1 MKNKKLFSMLIAVLV
16 FSQTTLTVS
25 ANTLTSVSDNSIEKN
40 TQATTET
47 KGKEIPDKENK
58 SAEDDDVK
66 ITDDEILTDETQE
79 NEVQEDELENLE
91 MEIKKSFREIS
102 QKKPMLALI
111 TNGDYYPL
119 YSEAGNQGTLVGNLP
134 SGTQVILQ
142 DVELMEDGNL
152 SFLVLSGLNG
162 TEVRGYVDLYY
173 LVTED
178 TDFNEWKNAVL
189 ADKPGVRMYAEESNV
204 DLIYKNFPSGYHEKL
219 ISLASAHPN
228 WTFVA
233 FNTGL
238 EWYDVVMA
246 ESEGNRS
253 LVYRTVVD
261 SWKSKDPGD
270 YDVATGQY
278 IPKSGSNWFRA
289 SQTAVSFCLNP
300 LNYLDE
306 MHVFAFE
313 QLTYNQNVHNRDGVN
328 AVIRNSWM
336 YDRALEDGSG
346 GYYCDV
352 FMQVGQQTGVS
363 PYHLASRVLQ
373 EQGTQGSAQLIS
385 GYGGVYNYFN
395 VQANGSTAEEILA
408 NGTAYA
414 QSMGWNTRFLSICGG
429 AERLGSNYIT
439 KGQDTL
445 YLQKFDVDSS
455 YYGLYQHQ
463 YMQNIQAPTTESVS
477 VYKAYSTA
485 GALNNNFVFKI
496 PVYNNMPENGD
507 YVIKDNPTSE
517 AFIRQIYSTILGR
530 EPDAEGLQYWLGVQK
545 KGMSAADI
553 VSYFFNSKEMKNK
566 NLSNEEFLLYAYK
579 AIMGREPDEEGKNYW
594 LGFLN
599 QGATRNW
606 VVSCFVTSGEFT
618 ALCSD
623 FGIVRGTVS
632 DLKDADKNAKVSMFV
647 TRIYRNVLKRDPDED
662 GLNYWAG
669 CVLNKG
675 VSGADVVKYFVGSNE
690 FMNANVSTEEF
701 LERLYI
707 AVLGRNS
714 DADGLAYWTNY
725 MNNGHSRQEVL
736 SLFVV
741 SKEFKEICASYGV
754 KAGG

>member
-1 MKNKKLFSMLIAVLV
+1 MKKKKLISITLALLICL
-16 FSQTTLTVS
+16 QTTVLTHAETLS
-25 ANTLTSVSDNSIEKN
+25 ENTTSDEEIEQAEKTVADEENIRNSLH
-40 TQATTET
+40 
-47 KGKEIPDKENK
+47 EIVK
-58 SAEDDDVK
+58 S
-66 ITDDEILTDETQE
+66 
-79 NEVQEDELENLE
+79 
-91 MEIKKSFREIS
+91 KSVY
-102 QKKPMLALI
+102 ALI
-111 TNGDYYPL
+111 TNADSYTMYKQIGACGDV
-119 YSEAGNQGTLVGNLP
+119 AGILP
-134 SGTQVILQ
+134 SGTQVTIK
-142 DVELMEDGNL
+142 DMSFAEDGTIFFYV
-152 SFLVLSGLNG
+152 SCGWNG
-162 TEVRGYVDLYY
+162 TTIEGYVDSYH
-173 LVTED
+173 LVTADKE
-178 TDFNEWKNAVL
+178 FNEWKETVL
-189 ADKPGVRMYAEESNV
+189 EKKLGVRIYTEESNI
-204 DLIYKNFPSGYHEKL
+204 DMIYRNFPSGYHSKL
-219 ISLASAHPN
+219 VELAKAHPN

-233 FNTGL
+233 HNTGL
-238 EWYDVVMA
+238 QWYDVVMA

-313 QLTYNQNVHNRDGVN
+313 QLTYNQSVHNRDGVN

-414 QSMGWNTRFLSICGG
+414 QSMGWNTRYLSICGG

-485 GALNNNFVFKI
+485 GALDNNFVFKI
-496 PVYNNMPENGD
+496 PVYENMPENGD
-507 YVIKDNPTSE
+507 FTVQNNQTSE
-517 AFIRQIYSTILGR
+517 AFLRQVYSVVLDR
-530 EPDAEGLQYWLGVQK
+530 EPDAEGLQYWLDEQK
-545 KGMSAADI
+545 KGMTAADI
-553 VSYFFNSKEMKNK
+553 VASFFNSNEMKNK
-566 NLSNEEFLLYAYK
+566 NLSNEEFLSYAYR
-579 AIMGREPDEEGKNYW
+579 AIMGRQPDAEGKAYW
-594 LGFLN
+594 LDMLS
-599 QGATRNW
+599 QGATRTW
-606 VVSCFVTSGEFT
+606 VLSSFVTSKEFT
-618 ALCSD
+618 ALCNG
-623 FGIVRGTVS
+623 FGIVRGNVS
-632 DLKDADKNAKVSMFV
+632 NLKEADKDDNVARFV
-647 TRIYRNVLKRDPDED
+647 TRMYRNVLKREPDET
-662 GLNYWAG
+662 GLHYWAG
-669 CVLNKG
+669 CIHNGMTASVM
-675 VSGADVVKYFVGSNE
+675 VRQFVGSK
-690 FMNANVSTEEF
+690 EF
-701 LERLYI
+701 LGANISNQEYIERLYET
-707 AVLGRNS
+707 VLGRQS
-714 DADGLAYWTNY
+714 DAEGMAYWIDY
-725 MNNGHSRQEVL
+725 MNAGHGREEL
-736 SLFVV
+736 LDTFIG
-741 SKEFKEICASYGV
+741 SKEFYAICADYGI
-754 KAGG
+754 KAGD

>member
-1 MKNKKLFSMLIAVLV
+1 MKNKKLFSMLIAVLI
-16 FSQTTLTVS
+16 FSQTTLSVS
-25 ANTLTSVSDNSIEKN
+25 ANALTGNVSDNSIEKN
-40 TQATTET
+40 TLTTKET
-47 KGKEIPDKENK
+47 SDAENED
-58 SAEDDDVK
+58 AEDEDTK
-66 ITDDEILTDETQE
+66 TTDETQE
-79 NEVQEDELENLE
+79 DELANLE
-91 MEIKKSFREIS
+91 MEIKESFRKIS
-102 QKKPMLALI
+102 QKKPILALI

-119 YSEAGNQGTLVGNLP
+119 YSEVGNQGTLVGNLP
-134 SGTQVILQ
+134 SGTQIILQ
-142 DVELMEDGNL
+142 DIELMEDGNL

-162 TEVRGYVDLYY
+162 TEVQGYVDLYY

-178 TDFNEWKNAVL
+178 TDFNEWKNSVF

-253 LVYRTVVD
+253 LVYRTVID

-328 AVIRNSWM
+328 AIIRNSWM
-336 YDRALEDGSG
+336 YDRGLEDGSG

-414 QSMGWNTRFLSICGG
+414 QSMGWNTRYLSICGG

-496 PVYNNMPENGD
+496 PVYENMPENGD
-507 YVIKDNPTSE
+507 YTIQNSQKSE

-530 EPDAEGLQYWLGVQK
+530 EPDAEGLQYWLDEQK

-553 VSYFFNSKEMKNK
+553 VSYFFNSQEMKNK
-566 NLSNEEFLLYAYK
+566 NLSNEDFLFYAYG
-579 AIMGREPDEEGKNYW
+579 AILGRQPDAEGKAYW
-594 LGFLN
+594 LDMLS
-599 QGATRNW
+599 QGATRTW
-606 VVSCFVTSGEFT
+606 VISSFVTSKEFT
-618 ALCSD
+618 ALCNG
-623 FGIVRGTVS
+623 FGIVRGNVS
-632 DLKDADKNAKVSMFV
+632 NLKEADKDDNVARFV
-647 TRIYRNVLKRDPDED
+647 TRMYRNVLKREPDET
-662 GLNYWAG
+662 GLHYWAG
-669 CVLNKG
+669 CIHNGMTASVM
-675 VSGADVVKYFVGSNE
+675 VRQFVGSK
-690 FMNANVSTEEF
+690 EF
-701 LERLYI
+701 LGANISNQEYIERLYET
-707 AVLGRNS
+707 VLGRQS
-714 DADGLAYWTNY
+714 DAEGMAYWIDY
-725 MNNGHSRQEVL
+725 MNAGHGREEL
-736 SLFVV
+736 LDTFIG
-741 SKEFKEICASYGV
+741 SKEFYAICADYGI
-754 KAGG
+754 KAGD